1 MDLTGTYLSNS
12 SKIIAQYLQL
22 QAIKEDT
29 IYDTLSFPD
38 VLTENPLDSN
48 EEYVSFDVN
57 LLFTSIALGETIGS
71 FAPMSDDNNLGR
83 NADWKAQ
90 VNMLWINFV
99 TFKLISY

>member
-71 FAPMSDDNNLGR
+71 FTPMSDDNNLGR

-99 TFKLISY
+99 TFELISY

>member
-1 MDLTGTYLSNS
+1 MDLTGTHLYNC

-38 VLTENPLDSN
+38 VLTQNSLDSN
-48 EEYVSFDVN
+48 EEYVSFHVN
-57 LLFTSIALGETIGS
+57 LLFTSIALGETIG
-71 FAPMSDDNNLGR
+71 FFTPVSDDNNLGR

-90 VNMLWINFV
+90 VNILWIIFV
-99 TFKLISY
+99 TFELISD